1 MVSNAG
7 RFSKIVHVQ
16 GPNGLNQTLEQPA
29 TQQYATRSGLIRRTP
44 LREVISAGV
53 PLGESEQVAS
63 HG

>member
-1 MVSNAG
+1 MVSNPG
-7 RFSKIVHVQ
+7 RFSEIVHVR

-29 TQQYATRSGLIRRTP
+29 TQQHATRSELIRRTL

-53 PLGESEQVAS
+53 PLGESEQVAA